1 MMKSL
6 LAVVLFVGMSFSAHA
21 VNCTTYGS
29 GSMKQTHCSDGS
41 TYTKYESPSKKVDT
55 KKKEGFV
62 SNQKSSTKF
71 ETRTD
76 SQGNRKSATCRT
88 VGKNT
93 YCD

>member
-1 MMKSL
+1 MKSL
-6 LAVVLFVGMSFSAHA
+6 LAVAVFVCMSFSAHA

-41 TYTKYESPSKKVDT
+41 THTKYESKSNKADT
-55 KKKEGFV
+55 KEDDGFI
-62 SNQKSSTKF
+62 SHQSSSTKF

-88 VGKNT
+88 VGKNK